1 MRHAMSYANACFI
14 SYKNPPIE
22 SHVAREFVDTLV
34 ETLEYYLVSP
44 IRVYCDTAL
53 RTRPGIAYPAELS
66 SQLCR
71 SVCMVAVL
79 TPEYIES
86 SWCMAE
92 WHAMESLERQRLR
105 NNQGLIIPILFKGSR
120 EMFEPA
126 VSGRTIMDFNGLLKP
141 SRQLSKLSNL
151 KKIQDMAVYI
161 DNYVKALR
169 AQVPNCVG
177 FKIPVGAD
185 QITLKIQ
192 EPSPFG
198 NYGDS

>member
-1 MRHAMSYANACFI
+1 MSYTNACFI

-34 ETLEYYLVSP
+34 TTLEFYLLSE
-44 IRVYCDTAL
+44 IRVYCDTDL
-53 RTRPGIAYPAELS
+53 RTKPGIAYPNEFS

-92 WHAMESLERQRLR
+92 WRAMESLEQQRLPHDR
-105 NNQGLIIPILFKGSR
+105 GLIIPLLFKGPR
-120 EMFEPA
+120 QLFEPA
-126 VSGRTIMDFNGLLKP
+126 VSGRTVMDFNGLLKP
-141 SRQLSKLSNL
+141 SRQLNKLSNL
-151 KKIQDMAVYI
+151 KKVQDIASYI
-161 DNYVKALR
+161 DNHVRVLR
-169 AQVPNCVG
+169 ARPPDCDG
-177 FKIPVGAD
+177 FKINVGTD
-185 QITLKIQ
+185 EITLRVQ

-198 NYGDS
+198 NYGVF

>member
-1 MRHAMSYANACFI
+1 MSYANACFI

-34 ETLEYYLVSP
+34 AILEYYLASP

-53 RTRPGIAYPAELS
+53 RTRPGIPYPAALS

-92 WHAMESLERQRLR
+92 WHAMESLEQQRLS
-105 NNQGLIIPILFKGSR
+105 NNRGLIIPILFKGSR
-120 EMFEPA
+120 QMFEPT
-126 VSGRTIMDFNGLLKP
+126 VCGRTVMDLNGLLKP
-141 SRQLSKLSNL
+141 SRQLNTLPNRQ
-151 KKIQDMAVYI
+151 KIRDIAFYI
-161 DNYVKALR
+161 DDYVKVLR
-169 AQVPNCVG
+169 SNIPHCDG
-177 FKIPVGAD
+177 FKIPVGKD
-185 QITLKIQ
+185 QITLKVL

-198 NYGDS
+198 NYSDF